1 MKKILAFAMAA
12 AMTLS
17 LAACGGNNGS
27 SASKGNTSN
36 PPAAS
41 GNQGGSASSVQQG
54 GADISVYTNAYFA
67 PFEYYD
73 GTDIVGVDVDV
84 MNMVGEKL
92 GRKVS
97 YTNVEFGVII
107 DTVSSGAL
115 ADVGAAGITIT
126 DSRKEQVDFS
136 DPYFTSVQYVI
147 YPAGTM
153 TPDGTDG
160 DVSYILWNSLAGK
173 KIGVQADTTG
183 DIYVDME
190 INAVNGDD
198 YDLGRDGVLLN
209 TGAEE
214 TRYDNAQLAADAVGA
229 GQVDVV
235 VVDYLPASF
244 IVDKNDGF
252 ECAALYY
259 DNGDGTV
266 APTEEQYA
274 ICVTKGQDELLAAI
288 NEVLAGLGQDGVNDL
303 VMKHMGLE

>member
-1 MKKILAFAMAA
+1 MKKKILA
-12 AMTLS
+12 
-17 LAACGGNNGS
+17 LALALGLLALCLAGC
-27 SASKGNTSN
+27 
-36 PPAAS
+36 
-41 GNQGGSASSVQQG
+41 GNQDAGGSAAPSDSVSPSDSASAAPSESESAG
-54 GADISVYTNAYFA
+54 DISVYTNAYFA

-92 GRKVS
+92 GRGVT

-107 DTVSSGAL
+107 DTVSSGNL

-147 YPAGTM
+147 YPTGTM

-160 DVSYILWNSLAGK
+160 DVNYILWDSLAGK

-183 DIYVDME
+183 DIYVNGE
-190 INAVNGDD
+190 ITGEDF
-198 YDLGRDGVLLN
+198 DGLLKD

-235 VVDYLPASF
+235 VVDYLPASY
-244 IVDKNDGF
+244 IVEKNAGF

-288 NEVLAGLGQDGVNDL
+288 NEVLANLGEDGVNDL